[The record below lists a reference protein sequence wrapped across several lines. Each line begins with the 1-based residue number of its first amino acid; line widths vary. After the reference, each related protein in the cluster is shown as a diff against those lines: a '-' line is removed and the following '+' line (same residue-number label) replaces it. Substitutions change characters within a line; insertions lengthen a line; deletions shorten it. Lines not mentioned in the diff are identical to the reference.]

1 MAAEPVQEEN
11 LGWHRV
17 CLNTIV
23 RKGVQLDSERLRILP
38 MGSRVHVVQKKDRR
52 VQIDQPIQGWCSLKS
67 SNGDTIL
74 TPLDQE
80 DVSLPTPI
88 ASNAQAQ
95 TQRKEEYMANVAN
108 LNQQQSGLQD
118 QVNNAIANA
127 ENNELQKIQKELEE
141 VRSKVEQQTQIKSQ
155 RDQFQQQAEKFEQ
168 DIEALQ
174 NEHQTQ
180 ELSLASLRNQMQELE
195 AEVVNKLET
204 AGLNDAKLIQQQINE
219 INQEKQRAL
228 DKVAQADALAQ
239 AARHEMALMKN
250 QMDSLFISREEAT
263 NYAYA
268 AGDVVMIRGGVGI
281 VVVRYVGPV
290 DGQEGEFV
298 GVQLSEQVGDT
309 NGTYEG
315 VTYFEVEDGYGQF
328 FPLSDVKKRITPEE
342 LLKQLHS
349 VLKQLTRGRHAQE

>member
-1 MAAEPVQEEN
+1 MAAEPAQDDN

-38 MGSRVHVVQKKDRR
+38 MGSRVHVIQKKDRR

-80 DVSLPTPI
+80 DVSLPTPV
-88 ASNAQAQ
+88 ASNAAAQ
-95 TQRKEEYMANVAN
+95 TQRKEEYMANVAQLTN
-108 LNQQQSGLQD
+108 REKAVQE
-118 QVNNAIANA
+118 QVNEAITGNQNLVAIQR
-127 ENNELQKIQKELEE
+127 ELAE
-141 VRSKVEQQTQIKSQ
+141 VRSKVEEQTQIKSK
-155 RDQFQQQAEKFEQ
+155 RDEYQKQAEDYEQAIDDLQQQHADQEQ
-168 DIEALQ
+168 SL
-174 NEHQTQ
+174 NE
-180 ELSLASLRNQMQELE
+180 LRNQMQQLE
-195 AEVVNKLET
+195 ADAIEQMNN
-204 AGLNDAKLIQQQINE
+204 AGLDTVAELQAQINE
-219 INQEKQRAL
+219 INHEKQRAL

-250 QMDSLFISREEAT
+250 QMDSLFISREDAT
-263 NYAYA
+263 NYAYDV
-268 AGDVVMIRGGVGI
+268 GDVVMIRGGVGI